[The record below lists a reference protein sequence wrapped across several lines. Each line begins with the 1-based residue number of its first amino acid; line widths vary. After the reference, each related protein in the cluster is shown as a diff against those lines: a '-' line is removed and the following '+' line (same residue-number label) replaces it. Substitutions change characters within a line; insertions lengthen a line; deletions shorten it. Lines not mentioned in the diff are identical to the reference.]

1 MSKVGIIANPAAGKD
16 IRRLVAYAT
25 VTDNVKKTG
34 IVRRA
39 IMALNA
45 TGVDEILIMPDS
57 YNLGGKAIDGIRQH
71 ELRCHVHTMDM
82 AVTDHAE
89 DSMKAARLMNEQGVD
104 CIITVGGDGT
114 NRVVARTCGLVPIVP
129 ISTGTNNAFP
139 FMVEGTTAGL
149 AAGVLAQGVV
159 DQAKFVVATKRLNII
174 KNGRMIDLALIDVVV
189 VDELFIG
196 SKAIWD
202 ISRVKEVIATQGHP
216 SYIGMSAIGGCFH
229 PITADDDQGFYLRLG
244 KGNLKVKA
252 AIAPGMIKEV
262 EIEKFRVLSLNERVE
277 VTDKPVLLA
286 LDGEREVEV
295 YPEDK
300 VEVELCKD
308 GPRVVKIKET
318 LEEAVRKG
326 FFASSGAL
334 AV

>member
-39 IMALNA
+39 ILALDS
-45 TGVDEILIMPDS
+45 TGVDEILIMPDT
-57 YNLGGKAIDGIRQH
+57 YQLGAKAIDGIRQH
-71 ELRCHVHTMDM
+71 ELKCQINILDM
-82 AVTDHAE
+82 PVNDRPE
-89 DSMKAARLMNEQGVD
+89 DSIKAARLMNEAGAD

-114 NRVVARTCGLVPIVP
+114 NRVVARGCERVPILP

-149 AAGVLAQGVV
+149 AAGIIARGIV
-159 DQAKFVVATKRLNII
+159 DPDKFIATTKKLDII
-174 KNGRMIDLALIDVVV
+174 KNDDTIDLALIDAVV
-189 VDELFIG
+189 VDESFIG

-202 ISRVKEVIATQGHP
+202 LSRVTEVFATHCHP
-216 SYIGMSAIGGCFH
+216 SYIGMSSIGGSFH
-229 PITADDDQGFYLRLG
+229 PVTADDDHGFYLRLG

-252 AIAPGMIKEV
+252 AIAPGMVREV
-262 EIEKFRVLSLNERVE
+262 EIEKYRVLNLNERVE
-277 VTDKPVLLA
+277 ITDKPAIIA
-286 LDGEREVEV
+286 LDGEREVEM

-300 VEVELCKD
+300 IEIGLSKE
-308 GPRVVKIKET
+308 GPRVVRVKET
-318 LEEAVRKG
+318 LEEAVRLG
-326 FFASSGAL
+326 FFITSGTLAL
-334 AV
+334 